1 MYKVRKQAGILVDYK
16 KYRTISKCLM
26 LAFIILSLASRF
38 NFVAKFNS
46 FLFTHRIFPVIWCL
60 LIILFIFFIPRVHSI
75 GKLSKI
81 EKIYIEAMICAV
93 LLIMIQIIVGT
104 MIAQLGDSPYDHSI
118 KGIFNNLAPII
129 PFLFARE
136 MIRSYVLST
145 YCVRSNVKVFILVTL
160 IMTALEINYNSL
172 MLVSDA
178 EGIVIFIAKFVGPTL
193 CKNIFLS
200 YLALYG
206 GAVPAI
212 IYVGIITIFHWVSP
226 FLAVLDWLMEGA
238 IGIAVPIFCVVFIVR
253 KYEVQVNKV
262 KRYEIKRG
270 EAVKLTMTAIIS
282 IALIWFVVGVFPIV
296 PSVIVTGSMQPLI
309 YPGDIVLLE
318 KVTSEE
324 QIRSLESGDIIQFK
338 RDEVLITHRIIE
350 VIDDGLGN
358 LTYRTKGDNNS
369 AEDSRLV
376 DPNDVKGILVKV
388 VPKVGYPTLLI
399 KGRTQVDYDE
409 IEF

>member
-1 MYKVRKQAGILVDYK
+1 MRKQAGILVDYK

-46 FLFTHRIFPVIWCL
+46 FLLTHRIFPVIWCL

-409 IEF
+409 IEL

>member
-1 MYKVRKQAGILVDYK
+1 MRKQAGILVDYK

>member
-1 MYKVRKQAGILVDYK
+1 
-16 KYRTISKCLM
+16 
-26 LAFIILSLASRF
+26 
-38 NFVAKFNS
+38 
-46 FLFTHRIFPVIWCL
+46 
-60 LIILFIFFIPRVHSI
+60 
-75 GKLSKI
+75 
-81 EKIYIEAMICAV
+81 
-93 LLIMIQIIVGT
+93 
-104 MIAQLGDSPYDHSI
+104 
-118 KGIFNNLAPII
+118 
-129 PFLFARE
+129 
-136 MIRSYVLST
+136 
-145 YCVRSNVKVFILVTL
+145 
-160 IMTALEINYNSL
+160 
-172 MLVSDA
+172 
-178 EGIVIFIAKFVGPTL
+178 
-193 CKNIFLS
+193 
-200 YLALYG
+200 
-206 GAVPAI
+206 
-212 IYVGIITIFHWVSP
+212 
-226 FLAVLDWLMEGA
+226 
-238 IGIAVPIFCVVFIVR
+238 
-253 KYEVQVNKV
+253 
-262 KRYEIKRG
+262 
-270 EAVKLTMTAIIS
+270 MTAIIS

>member
-1 MYKVRKQAGILVDYK
+1 MRLK
-16 KYRTISKCLM
+16 
-26 LAFIILSLASRF
+26 
-38 NFVAKFNS
+38 
-46 FLFTHRIFPVIWCL
+46 
-60 LIILFIFFIPRVHSI
+60 
-75 GKLSKI
+75 
-81 EKIYIEAMICAV
+81 
-93 LLIMIQIIVGT
+93 
-104 MIAQLGDSPYDHSI
+104 
-118 KGIFNNLAPII
+118 
-129 PFLFARE
+129 
-136 MIRSYVLST
+136 
-145 YCVRSNVKVFILVTL
+145 
-160 IMTALEINYNSL
+160 
-172 MLVSDA
+172 
-178 EGIVIFIAKFVGPTL
+178 
-193 CKNIFLS
+193 
-200 YLALYG
+200 
-206 GAVPAI
+206 
-212 IYVGIITIFHWVSP
+212 
-226 FLAVLDWLMEGA
+226 
-238 IGIAVPIFCVVFIVR
+238 
-253 KYEVQVNKV
+253 
-262 KRYEIKRG
+262 G

-388 VPKVGYPTLLI
+388 VPKVGCPTLLI

>member
-1 MYKVRKQAGILVDYK
+1 
-16 KYRTISKCLM
+16 M

>member
-1 MYKVRKQAGILVDYK
+1 VRKQAGILVDYK